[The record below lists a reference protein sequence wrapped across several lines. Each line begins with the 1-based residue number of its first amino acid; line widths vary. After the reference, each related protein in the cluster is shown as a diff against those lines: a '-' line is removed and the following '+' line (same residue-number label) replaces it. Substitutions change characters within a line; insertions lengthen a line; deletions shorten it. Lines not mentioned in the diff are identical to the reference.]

1 MKGAFVIRLNSQTRS
16 AEQHLEGWVEE
27 VDSGKEL
34 GFRSTAELIKFLW
47 ECLQAVFPN
56 AGHGANSAS
65 YTMPGELDD

>member
-1 MKGAFVIRLNSQTRS
+1 M
-16 AEQHLEGWVEE
+16 EGWVEE

-47 ECLQAVFPN
+47 ERLQAVFPN